1 MTFNTSN
8 MIQELG
14 KSILEVQTRFKN
26 ILINIFCRPPESA
39 LSARLSSRHIL
50 ILFHPFTL
58 ARNTISR
65 VTSMLHCNKPTGSM
79 TTPIVP
85 LN

>member
-50 ILFHPFTL
+50 INLVSPVHFGAKYYFTRYKH
-58 ARNTISR
+58 A
-65 VTSMLHCNKPTGSM
+65 
-79 TTPIVP
+79 P
-85 LN
+85 L